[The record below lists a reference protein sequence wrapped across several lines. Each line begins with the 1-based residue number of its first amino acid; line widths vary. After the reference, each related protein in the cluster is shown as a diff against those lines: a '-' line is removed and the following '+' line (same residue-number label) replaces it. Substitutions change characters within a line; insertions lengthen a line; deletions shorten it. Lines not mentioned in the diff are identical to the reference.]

1 MPQQR
6 HCWYVAQNL
15 NDSGKRHCRIL
26 GLSQRH
32 RSQIRNADM
41 AGSHGVY
48 QKALGN
54 VTVACFVKA
63 SHAEI
68 YAEFGKI
75 AAAEAL

>member
-1 MPQQR
+1 
-6 HCWYVAQNL
+6 
-15 NDSGKRHCRIL
+15 
-26 GLSQRH
+26 
-32 RSQIRNADM
+32 M

-75 AAAEAL
+75 AAAEALRTVAELFIQFLLNNSASLPYYDP

>member
-1 MPQQR
+1 MRVTSNQTR
-6 HCWYVAQNL
+6 
-15 NDSGKRHCRIL
+15 KMTFFR
-26 GLSQRH
+26 GL
-32 RSQIRNADM
+32 
-41 AGSHGVY
+41 GVY